1 MDTRFEELKKEIF
14 MKGLDSVEEF
24 LGFEISNDWDS
35 CTIENAM
42 NDVYEKMPEEDLEE
56 FYKRFCI

>member
-1 MDTRFEELKKEIF
+1 MDTRFEELKKELF
-14 MKGLDSVEEF
+14 MQGLYSVEEF
-24 LGFEISNDWDS
+24 LGFEISNDWDG

-42 NDVYEKMPEEDLEE
+42 NDVYEQMPEEDLEE